1 MSPIPFLSKSRG
13 TGNLISRIGTILS
26 RFGISARKYEYLL
39 RRFGEVTGELDC
51 VPTFPITG
59 VTLKRHPEVIR
70 ELSRNGV
77 EFAVH
82 GYIHTD
88 YGVLSLDSQV
98 SHFKKAI
105 QTFNDCRVPFSGFRA
120 PFVRTNE
127 NTFRALSSA
136 GFNYDSSYVVH
147 WDSLDRKNF
156 SDYSW
161 GEYTRVL
168 EFYSSRRAEE
178 CPVLPMSVDGFIEI
192 PVTMPDDEIMV
203 ERLGI
208 TDTETIS
215 EIWEDIL
222 VKTHNKGE
230 LFTVQLHP
238 ERILLFE
245 EALANVINQAR
256 KLSPAVWIATL
267 GEIAEWWKER
277 ENFSFGIESLDNGT
291 YSVKADCSDRATILV
306 RNCKVNVPVD
316 EWVDGY
322 ESVSNREFIVESQIC
337 PIIGVGEDAPSDA
350 IDYLKQEGYIVE
362 TGIAPDKC
370 AIYFNDLKQIDDT
383 DKAWLSR
390 EIEQSEAPLVRYWR
404 WPERAGSALSVSGD
418 IDSITLVDFALRIV
432 ENWRQNGK

>member
-13 TGNLISRIGTILS
+13 ASNLVARIGTILS
-26 RFGISARKYEYLL
+26 RFGVSASKYEYLL
-39 RRFGEVTGELDC
+39 RRFGEVTDNLDC
-51 VPTFPITG
+51 VPTFPITA

-70 ELSRNGV
+70 ELNRNGV

-127 NTFRALSSA
+127 NTFRALSSV

-147 WDSLDRKNF
+147 WDTLNREHF
-156 SDYSW
+156 SDHSW
-161 GEYTRVL
+161 GEYERVL
-168 EFYSSRRAEE
+168 EFYSSRKAEE
-178 CPVLPMSVDGFIEI
+178 CPVLPMSIDGFIEI

-222 VKTHNKGE
+222 DKTHNKGE

-245 EALANVINQAR
+245 QALANVINKAR
-256 KLSPAVWIATL
+256 EFSPPVWIATL
-267 GEIAEWWKER
+267 GDIAAWWKER
-277 ENFSFGIESLDNGT
+277 ENFSFEVKSLDDGR
-291 YSVKADCSDRATILV
+291 YSIKADCSDRATILIK
-306 RNCKVNVPVD
+306 NCKVNVPVD
-316 EWVDGY
+316 TWADKY
-322 ESVSNREFIVESQIC
+322 ECVSDRVFVVESQVR
-337 PIIGVGEDAPSDA
+337 PVIGAGEDSSSDA
-350 IDYLKQEGYIVE
+350 IDYLRQEGYIVE
-362 TGIAPDKC
+362 TGTAPEKC
-370 AIYFNDLKQIDDT
+370 AVYLNDLKQFEET
-383 DKAWLSR
+383 DGARLSR
-390 EIEQSEAPLVRYWR
+390 EIGQSGAPLVRYWR
-404 WPERAGSALSVSGD
+404 WPEQARSALSVSGD
-418 IDSITLVDFALRIV
+418 IDSITLVDFALRIM